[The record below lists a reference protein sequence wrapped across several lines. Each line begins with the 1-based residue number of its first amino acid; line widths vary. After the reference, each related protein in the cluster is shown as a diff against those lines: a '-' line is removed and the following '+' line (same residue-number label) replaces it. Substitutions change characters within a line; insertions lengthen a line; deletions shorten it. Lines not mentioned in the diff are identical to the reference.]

1 MTTLAL
7 PAPGPV
13 TITPVRN
20 VRLYGKLGAKFGRS
34 FRLAVSSP
42 AEAMQALISQLPGL
56 ESFLVQSKDMGLGY
70 AVFAGKRNLR
80 EDQLTYPVGRD
91 DIRIAPVILGS
102 KNSGW
107 LNVILGAVLIVA
119 GVFVAAMEFTVMG
132 GVTAGQIGGYM
143 IGAGIAMMAG
153 GVVQL
158 LMPQPKMQKPKE
170 RAEDTP
176 SYSFNGAVNTMAQG
190 HPVPLLYGRLIVGSA
205 VASAGIEAKDE
216 VYVPNDTVA
225 DPPSGG
231 GGGGGGDRGD
241 QRDYREEM

>member
-1 MTTLAL
+1 MTALVL

-56 ESFLVQSKDMGLGY
+56 EAFLMQSKDMGLGY

-80 EDQLTYPVGRD
+80 EDQLPYPVGRD

-102 KNSGW
+102 KNGGW
-107 LNVILGAVLIVA
+107 LQVILGVVLVVVGVMLAPTPAGFLSPYLISA
-119 GVFVAAMEFTVMG
+119 GVSMVVG
-132 GVTAGQIGGYM
+132 GVM
-143 IGAGIAMMAG
+143 
-153 GVVQL
+153 QL

-176 SYSFNGAVNTMAQG
+176 SYSFNGPVNTLAQG
-190 HPVPLLYGRLIVGSA
+190 HPVPLHYGEQIVGSA
-205 VASAGIEAKDE
+205 VISAGIEAKDE

-241 QRDYREEM
+241 QRDYTAEM